1 MYFGMEKVV
10 VEMDKEILHKD
21 VIVVGVEQGREKIC
35 KVADNVNNKLNQ
47 IMDVKVIIVDENV
60 VEKVEM
66 DIVDKVLD
74 FNFYVEVIRNP
85 YQTVTEKRL
94 NPISIVDV
102 GIQGNKIDW
111 WVVVMVENGEDL
123 ENFDLVVTIHIVVV
137 PLAWVNYREIE
148 GKVDRAIRVV
158 VVGIVEIN
166 SFDDTFLVVEQNF
179 HSIREIKH
187 RILVVDAIVDH
198 IAVGKHVVVISTKIV
213 SVVPDPSVAHVSLPI
228 VKVWVAHVI
237 INTMAQVQEDL
248 EIVSTT
254 LEPSVELEKVGYE
267 ITNVVSFIKMVPVAL
282 ANMATIVRQSM
293 QV

>member
-111 WVVVMVENGEDL
+111 
-123 ENFDLVVTIHIVVV
+123 
-137 PLAWVNYREIE
+137 
-148 GKVDRAIRVV
+148 
-158 VVGIVEIN
+158 
-166 SFDDTFLVVEQNF
+166 
-179 HSIREIKH
+179 
-187 RILVVDAIVDH
+187 
-198 IAVGKHVVVISTKIV
+198 
-213 SVVPDPSVAHVSLPI
+213 
-228 VKVWVAHVI
+228 
-237 INTMAQVQEDL
+237 
-248 EIVSTT
+248 
-254 LEPSVELEKVGYE
+254 
-267 ITNVVSFIKMVPVAL
+267 
-282 ANMATIVRQSM
+282 
-293 QV
+293 